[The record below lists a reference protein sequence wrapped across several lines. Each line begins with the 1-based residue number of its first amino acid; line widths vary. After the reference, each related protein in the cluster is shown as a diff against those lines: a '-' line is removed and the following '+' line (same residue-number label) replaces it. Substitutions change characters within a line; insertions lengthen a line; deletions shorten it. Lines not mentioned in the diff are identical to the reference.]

1 MLIIENNIYI
11 SDNFIYE
18 FLRSLFAGIED
29 KGWCREAERG
39 RDRSQVTLRRRD
51 NREEGQQQAERTPGG
66 APAARESN
74 YTDTGPAPIAATES
88 LQWSRFVKHSH
99 EEILSLIF
107 ASSFFQDDLE
117 RILCNETPSSIS
129 ISRQSSWKILI
140 TRHFLVR

>member
-1 MLIIENNIYI
+1 MIRN
-11 SDNFIYE
+11 NFIYE
-18 FLRSLFAGIED
+18 FLRSLFAGIKD

-51 NREEGQQQAERTPGG
+51 DREEGQQQAERTPGG

-99 EEILSLIF
+99 EEILSLYLLQV
-107 ASSFFQDDLE
+107 SSKT
-117 RILCNETPSSIS
+117 ILSEFYVMKRHLR
-129 ISRQSSWKILI
+129 SRSRDNHRGKY
-140 TRHFLVR
+140 